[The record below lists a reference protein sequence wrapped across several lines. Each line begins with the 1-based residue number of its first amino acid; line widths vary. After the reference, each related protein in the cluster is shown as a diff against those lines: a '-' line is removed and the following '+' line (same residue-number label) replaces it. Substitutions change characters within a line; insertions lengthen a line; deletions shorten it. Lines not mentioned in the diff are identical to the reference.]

1 MASIYKI
8 VRDNDIH
15 LLNYLID
22 VSTGDQ
28 HNNTYSEVPKE
39 FIQVIQQ
46 QLKRSGSKYYDI
58 NKRSVNGRTALHCA
72 ATWNR
77 IEIVRALLECSSIQV
92 NLKDRENGWTALHR

>member
-8 VRDNDIH
+8 IRDNDIH

-22 VSTGDQ
+22 ASTGDQ
-28 HNNTYSEVPKE
+28 YNNTYSNVHKD
-39 FIQVIQQ
+39 FTQAIQQ
-46 QLKRSGSKYYDI
+46 HLKRSGSKYYDI

-77 IEIVRALLECSSIQV
+77 VEMARALIECPSVHV
-92 NLKDRENGWTALHR
+92 NLQDRENGWTALHR